1 MKTKGN
7 LLCVVSVFLAM
18 MLMLPSFITARE
30 TIYYGSSDTKTIKQ
44 IQTKLKNWG
53 YYNGEVDGI
62 FGYKTET
69 AVKKFQEKNGLK
81 VDGKVG
87 NQTFAALGMSS
98 SSSGGSSS
106 SGSSSSGGS
115 KNESKDVMM
124 LARCIN
130 GEARGEP
137 YEGQVAV
144 AAVILNRVE
153 HEEFPD
159 TVSGVIYQSGAFD
172 AVMDGQIN
180 LTPSESSIR
189 AAKDALNGWDPTGG
203 AIYYYNPKTATNK
216 WIRTRPIITTI
227 GQHVFC
233 E

>member
-1 MKTKGN
+1 MLKKRIISLILC
-7 LLCVVSVFLAM
+7 LLAAFLLFPAII
-18 MLMLPSFITARE
+18 PARE
-30 TIYYGSSDTKTIKQ
+30 TVYYGSTDTKTIKQ

-53 YYNGEVDGI
+53 YYDGEVDGI

-69 AVKKFQEKNGLK
+69 AVKKFQQKNGLK

-87 NQTFAALGMSS
+87 NQTFAALGMSTAS
-98 SSSGGSSS
+98 SSSSSS
-106 SGSSSSGGS
+106 SGSSGGNS
-115 KNESKDVMM
+115 EDKDVMM

-137 YEGQVAV
+137 YTGQVAV

-159 TVSGVIYQSGAFD
+159 TVAGVIYQSGAFD

-189 AAKDALNGWDPTGG
+189 AAKDALSGWDPTGG

>member
-1 MKTKGN
+1 MLRKNIKN
-7 LLCVVSVFLAM
+7 AFILLLVLLLLFPAVIS
-18 MLMLPSFITARE
+18 ARE
-30 TIYYGSSDTKTIKQ
+30 TVYYGSSDTKTIKQ

-53 YYNGEVDGI
+53 YYDGEVDGI

-69 AVKKFQEKNGLK
+69 AVKKFQEKNGLT

-98 SSSGGSSS
+98 SSS
-106 SGSSSSGGS
+106 SSSGGS
-115 KNESKDVMM
+115 SSESGLSSSDDKDVMM
-124 LARCIN
+124 LAKCIN

-137 YEGQVAV
+137 YTGQVAV

-159 TVSGVIYQSGAFD
+159 TVAGVIYQSGAFD

-203 AIYYYNPKTATNK
+203 AIYYYNPETATNK

-227 GQHVFC
+227 GRHVFC

>member
-1 MKTKGN
+1 MKKVIICMILMMC
-7 LLCVVSVFLAM
+7 LLLPVFT
-18 MLMLPSFITARE
+18 FARE
-30 TIYYGSSDTKTIKQ
+30 TVYYGSTDTETIKQ
-44 IQTKLKNWG
+44 IQQKLKNWG
-53 YYNGEVDGI
+53 YYEGEVDGI

-98 SSSGGSSS
+98 SSS
-106 SGSSSSGGS
+106 SSGGS
-115 KNESKDVMM
+115 SGGGSTSGDESSSVVDKDVML

-144 AAVILNRVE
+144 AAVILNRVD

-159 TVSGVIYQSGAFD
+159 TVAGVIYQSGAFD

-180 LTPSESSIR
+180 LNPQQSTIR
-189 AAKDALNGWDPTGG
+189 AAKDAINGWDPTGG
-203 AIYYYNPKTATNK
+203 AIYYYNPETATNK

-227 GQHVFC
+227 GRHVFC
-233 E
+233 K

>member
-1 MKTKGN
+1 MLKKN
-7 LLCVVSVFLAM
+7 IKALCVLLLAAI
-18 MLMLPSFITARE
+18 LVLPAAVPARE
-30 TIYYGSSDTKTIKQ
+30 TVYYGSSDTKTIKQ
-44 IQTKLKNWG
+44 IQTKLKNRG
-53 YYNGEVDGI
+53 YYDGEVDGI

-69 AVKKFQEKNGLK
+69 AVKKFQEENGLT

-87 NQTFAALGMSS
+87 NQTFAALGMSPS
-98 SSSGGSSS
+98 SPE
-106 SGSSSSGGS
+106 SGSSSSP
-115 KNESKDVMM
+115 EDKDVMM

-137 YEGQVAV
+137 YTGQVAV

-159 TVSGVIYQSGAFD
+159 TVAGVIYQSGAFD

-203 AIYYYNPKTATNK
+203 AIYYYNPETATNK

-227 GQHVFC
+227 GRHVFC